1 MTENKEALNFDIQKF
16 NPTIAELTRLSDQ
29 YKGLKIAGIE
39 DKD

>member
-1 MTENKEALNFDIQKF
+1 MTKPEELNFDIQKF
-16 NPTIAELTRLSDQ
+16 NPTVAELTKLSDQ